1 MKKFFEKLIF
11 ILTLICSFQS
21 WSAEVLIAV
30 AANFAAPVK
39 KISISFEQDTG
50 NKVNISIGS
59 TGKFYTQIRNG
70 GPYQVLL
77 AADDETPAKLVS
89 EGFAEP
95 ASRFNYA
102 TGKLVLWSKQPSL
115 VDDKGEILKKDTF
128 KHIAI
133 ADPKLA
139 PYGLAAME
147 TLAQLGLD
155 KVITPRAVWGENI
168 GQTYLYVESQS
179 VDLGFVALSQIYVD
193 GRIREGSA
201 WIVPESMHSPIK
213 QDAVLLSAGKNN
225 PAAGDFLAYLKG
237 RKAKDIIKSYGY
249 DL

>member
-1 MKKFFEKLIF
+1 M
-11 ILTLICSFQS
+11 
-21 WSAEVLIAV
+21 
-30 AANFAAPVK
+30 N
-39 KISISFEQDTG
+39 
-50 NKVNISIGS
+50 
-59 TGKFYTQIRNG
+59 
-70 GPYQVLL
+70 
-77 AADDETPAKLVS
+77 

-95 ASRFNYA
+95 ASRFTYA